1 MTRTIERGGDGRL
14 VWRPFTN
21 PFAFVWASW
30 RALEFRQLRLACL
43 IGLAIGTLQGI
54 GAALTQIDIPW
65 WQSLLA
71 CAYPGAVLGVIWR
84 LFVAVADNVRTAHSR
99 RWVPYVIAGVTAAL
113 ISMAIDM
120 ATTPAFAPLDGV
132 YLFGWEALRHHPL
145 ELWWSN
151 LPGLCLVSSFAALA
165 YLHFGEA
172 SKRAEGLRTVQ
183 LERIRLARH
192 THESRLLATQARVD
206 PEFLFDS
213 LERVRDLYEHDP
225 AIAER
230 MLDDLIV
237 YLRAA
242 LPSLAE
248 STSTLRTE
256 FAIAGAWLGIM
267 QIRLGGRLSFAVA
280 DPVRWREARMPPM
293 VLLPLVEHAIEDVA
307 AATQRSVRID
317 VAASVTRDRLRVV
330 ISASTAAFL
339 TGQDAD
345 ASRRIG
351 ERLRTVYGSDA
362 TLAFRARDGGGSQA
376 ILEIPHELA
385 ERHHR

>member
-1 MTRTIERGGDGRL
+1 
-14 VWRPFTN
+14 VWRPFAN
-21 PFAFVWASW
+21 PLAFIWASW
-30 RALEFRQLRLACL
+30 RGLEFRQLRVSLL
-43 IGLAIGTLQGI
+43 VGLGIGTLQGI
-54 GAALTQIDIPW
+54 GAALTQTNIPW

-71 CAYPGAVLGVIWR
+71 CAYPGAVLGLLWR

-99 RWVPYVIAGVTAAL
+99 RWIPYVIAGVTAAL
-113 ISMAIDM
+113 ISMVIDM

-132 YLFGWEALRHHPL
+132 YLFGWDALRHHPL

-151 LPGLCLVSSFAALA
+151 LPVLCLVSAFAALA

-172 SKRAEGLRTVQ
+172 SKRAEGLRAVQ
-183 LERIRLARH
+183 LEHIRLARH

-256 FAIAGAWLGIM
+256 FAIAGAWLDIM

-307 AATQRSVRID
+307 VATHRSVRID
-317 VAASVTRDRLRVV
+317 VAASVTRERLRVV
-330 ISASTAAFL
+330 ISASTAAFM
-339 TGQDAD
+339 TGQDAE

-362 TLAFRARDGGGSQA
+362 TLAFRARDGGGSKA

>member
-1 MTRTIERGGDGRL
+1 
-14 VWRPFTN
+14 
-21 PFAFVWASW
+21 
-30 RALEFRQLRLACL
+30 
-43 IGLAIGTLQGI
+43 
-54 GAALTQIDIPW
+54 
-65 WQSLLA
+65 
-71 CAYPGAVLGVIWR
+71 
-84 LFVAVADNVRTAHSR
+84 
-99 RWVPYVIAGVTAAL
+99 
-113 ISMAIDM
+113 M

-151 LPGLCLVSSFAALA
+151 LPVLCLVSSFAALA
-165 YLHFGEA
+165 YLHFREA
-172 SKRAEGLRTVQ
+172 SKRGEGLRAVQ
-183 LERIRLARH
+183 LEHTRLARH

-225 AIAER
+225 TTAER

-248 STSTLRTE
+248 STSTLRSE
-256 FAIAGAWLGIM
+256 FAIAGAWLDIM

-307 AATQRSVRID
+307 VATHRSVRID

-345 ASRRIG
+345 ASLRIG
-351 ERLRTVYGSDA
+351 ERLRTVYGSAA

>member
-1 MTRTIERGGDGRL
+1 MTRALARGGDGRL
-14 VWRPFTN
+14 VWRPVSS
-21 PFAFVWASW
+21 PLEFVRASW
-30 RALEFRQLRLACL
+30 RGLELRQLRFALL
-43 IGLAIGTLQGI
+43 VGLGIGTLQGI
-54 GAALTQIDIPW
+54 GAALTQTDLAW

-84 LFVAVADNVRTAHSR
+84 FCVALADHTRTVHSR
-99 RWVPYVIAGVTAAL
+99 RWIPYVIAGVTAAL
-113 ISMAIDM
+113 ISMTIDM

-132 YLFGWEALRHHPL
+132 YLFGWEALRHHTL

-151 LPGLCLVSSFAALA
+151 LPGLCLASSFAALA

-172 SKRAEGLRTVQ
+172 RLRAEKLRSVQ
-183 LERIRLARH
+183 LERARLARH

-225 AIAER
+225 ATAER

-256 FAIAGAWLGIM
+256 FAIAGAWLDIM

-307 AATQRSVRID
+307 IATHRSVRID
-317 VAASVTRDRLRVV
+317 IAASVTRDRLRVV
-330 ISASTAAFL
+330 ISASTEVFL
-339 TGQDAD
+339 MGQDAD
-345 ASRRIG
+345 ANRRIG
-351 ERLRTVYGSDA
+351 ERLRTVYGSEA
-362 TLAFRARDGGGSQA
+362 TLVFRARDGGGSQA
-376 ILEIPHELA
+376 ILEIPHELP